1 MMEDDLE
8 DLEDG
13 AGHGAAAPGPPR
25 LLPVEV
31 VLTRGL
37 GETLPR
43 HQVHH
48 GGLPS
53 GQPQRGQRHVPVE
66 EPALINQAENL
77 SFGNRLFLP
86 FWGPVIKH
94 KLSDVART
102 LAGAEQVLPGLAA
115 HEDQA

>member
-1 MMEDDLE
+1 MEDDLE

-43 HQVHH
+43 HKVHH
-48 GGLPS
+48 GGLPG

-77 SFGNRLFLP
+77 SFGNLKH
-86 FWGPVIKH
+86 VICHESMTVREKY
-94 KLSDVART
+94 
-102 LAGAEQVLPGLAA
+102 LALNE
-115 HEDQA
+115 EKTKNK

>member
-1 MMEDDLE
+1 MMED

-37 GETLPR
+37 GEALPR
-43 HQVHH
+43 HEVHH
-48 GGLPS
+48 GGFPG

-77 SFGNRLFLP
+77 SFGNLKREILNT
-86 FWGPVIKH
+86 WYVVIRKY
-94 KLSDVART
+94 KRKI
-102 LAGAEQVLPGLAA
+102 
-115 HEDQA
+115 